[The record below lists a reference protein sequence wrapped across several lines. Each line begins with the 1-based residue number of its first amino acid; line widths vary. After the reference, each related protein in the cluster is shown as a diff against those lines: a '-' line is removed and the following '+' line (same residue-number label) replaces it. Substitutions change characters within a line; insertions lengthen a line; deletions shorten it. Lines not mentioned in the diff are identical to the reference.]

1 VWLEQSSPNGAKGEA
16 LQSVSKIIADIAA
29 GNDTPDAAVGR
40 NRAAIAECDGD
51 IHAFEVLAP
60 EDAGVATDGPLAGIA
75 VGVKDIFDTYDMPT
89 RYGSPIYDG
98 FQPRADAPIVAM
110 ARARGAHVIG
120 KTVTTE
126 LAFLDP
132 ARTVNPH
139 DPAHSP
145 GGSSS
150 GSAAAVAAGMIP
162 AAIGTQ
168 TGGSVIRPAA
178 FCGVAGYK
186 PSFRLFPTGGMKTF
200 AWTLD
205 TTGFFAASVE
215 DVALFAALLGRR
227 DLAADPLTAPPRIGI
242 YRSEIDGEASTEMR
256 EAVKRAADIAQKA
269 GATVVEVPEPDQIRR
284 GRDVHAVVQGY
295 EAAISLAHELAFHAG
310 QLSDILRE
318 TLEEGRSI
326 PPHAYDEARRVAR
339 HARKAATGLF
349 DDIDVLLAPAAPG
362 AGPLRSLGTTGTA
375 LFNKVWTLAGNP
387 SVNVPGLEDA
397 AGMPLGIQLIG
408 RFGRDKQTLQAA
420 HWLEGEIAARLQP

>member
-1 VWLEQSSPNGAKGEA
+1 M
-16 LQSVSKIIADIAA
+16 QSVSKIIADIAA
-29 GNDTPDAAVGR
+29 GRDTPAAAVAR
-40 NRAAIAECDGD
+40 SRAKIGERDGD
-51 IHAFEVLAP
+51 IHAFEALAP
-60 EDAGVATDGPLAGIA
+60 EGAPIAKEGPLAGIA

-89 RYGSPIYDG
+89 RYGSPIYEG
-98 FQPRADAPIVAM
+98 FRPRADAPIVAM
-110 ARARGAHVIG
+110 ARARGAHIVG

-132 ARTVNPH
+132 AKTVNPH

-178 FCGVAGYK
+178 FCGIAGYK

-205 TTGFFAASVE
+205 TTGFFAASVA

-227 DLAADPLTAPPRIGI
+227 DLAADPVATPPRIGL
-242 YRSEIDGEASTEMR
+242 YRSGIDSEASVEMR
-256 EAVKRAADIAQKA
+256 DAVTRAAEIAERA
-269 GATVVEVPEPDQIRR
+269 GATVFEVAEPDQIRR
-284 GRDVHAVVQGY
+284 GREVHAAVQGY
-295 EAAISLAHELAFHAG
+295 EAAISLAHDLAFHANE
-310 QLSDILRE
+310 LSDILRE

-326 PPHAYDEARRVAR
+326 PPHVYDEARRAAR

-349 DDIDVLLAPAAPG
+349 DDIDVLLAPSAPG
-362 AGPLRSLGTTGTA
+362 AGPLRSLGTTGSA
-375 LFNKVWTLAGNP
+375 LFNKAWTLTGNP
-387 SVNVPGLEDA
+387 CVNVPGLADA

-408 RFGRDKQTLQAA
+408 RFGRDKQTLQAG

>member
-1 VWLEQSSPNGAKGEA
+1 

-29 GNDTPDAAVGR
+29 GRDTPAGAIAR
-40 NRAAIAECDGD
+40 SRAAIGERDNE
-51 IHAFEVLAP
+51 IHAFEALAP
-60 EDAGVATDGPLAGIA
+60 EGTGTASEGPLAGIA
-75 VGVKDIFDTYDMPT
+75 VGVKDIFDTHDMPT

-98 FQPRADAPIVAM
+98 FRPRADAPIVAM
-110 ARARGAHVIG
+110 ARARGAYVIG

-132 ARTVNPH
+132 AKTVNPH
-139 DPAHSP
+139 DPAHTP

-205 TTGFFAASVE
+205 TAGFFAANVA
-215 DVALFAALLGRR
+215 DVALFAALLGGR
-227 DLAADPLTAPPRIGI
+227 DLGADPVTSPPRIGL
-242 YRSEIDGEASTEMR
+242 YRSEIDNEASAEMR
-256 EAVKRAADIAQKA
+256 DAVTRAAAIAERA
-269 GATVVEVPEPDQIRR
+269 GATVVEVCEPEQIRR

-295 EAAISLAHELAFHAG
+295 EAAISLAHELAFHSDE
-310 QLSDILRE
+310 LSGVLRE

-326 PPHAYDEARRVAR
+326 PPNAYDEARRAAR
-339 HARKAATGLF
+339 HARKTATGLF
-349 DDIDVLLAPAAPG
+349 DEVDILLAPSAPG
-362 AGPLRSLGTTGTA
+362 AGPLRSLGTTGSA
-375 LFNKVWTLAGNP
+375 LFNKVWTLTGNP
-387 SVNVPGLEDA
+387 CVNVPGLADS

-420 HWLEGEIAARLQP
+420 RWLEGEIAAGPRP

>member
-1 VWLEQSSPNGAKGEA
+1 

-29 GNDTPDAAVGR
+29 GRDTPAAAIAR
-40 NRAAIAECDGD
+40 SRAAIAEREGE
-51 IHAFEVLAP
+51 IHAFETLAA
-60 EDAGVATDGPLAGIA
+60 EDIAVETEGPLAGIA
-75 VGVKDIFDTYDMPT
+75 VGVKDIFDTHDMPT

-98 FQPRADAPIVAM
+98 FRPRADAPIVAM

-126 LAFLDP
+126 LAFLEP

-139 DPAHSP
+139 DRAHTP

-178 FCGVAGYK
+178 FCGIAGYK

-205 TTGFFAASVE
+205 TTGFFAASVA
-215 DVALFAALLGRR
+215 DVALFAALLGMR
-227 DLAADPLTAPPRIGI
+227 DLTADPLAAPPRIGL
-242 YRSEIDGEASTEMR
+242 YRSAIDSEASAEMR
-256 EAVKRAADIAQKA
+256 DAVTRAAEIAEQA
-269 GATVVEVPEPDQIRR
+269 GAIVVEIAEPDAIRR
-284 GRDVHAVVQGY
+284 GREVHAVVQGY

-310 QLSDILRE
+310 DLSGILRE

-326 PPHAYDEARRVAR
+326 PPHIYDEARRVAR

-349 DDIDVLLAPAAPG
+349 DDVDILLAPSAPG
-362 AGPLRSLGTTGTA
+362 AGPLRSLGTTGSA
-375 LFNKVWTLAGNP
+375 LFNKVWTLTGNP
-387 SVNVPGLEDA
+387 CVNVPGLADP
-397 AGMPLGIQLIG
+397 AGMPLGIQLVG
-408 RFGRDKQTLQAA
+408 RFGRDKQTLQAGR
-420 HWLEGEIAARLQP
+420 WFEGEIAARLRP

>member
-1 VWLEQSSPNGAKGEA
+1 M
-16 LQSVSKIIADIAA
+16 QSVSKIIADIAA
-29 GNDTPDAAVGR
+29 GRDTPDAAVAR
-40 NRAAIAECDGD
+40 SRTAIGERDGD
-51 IHAFEVLAP
+51 IHAFEALAP
-60 EDAGVATDGPLAGIA
+60 ESAPVAYKGSLAGVA
-75 VGVKDIFDTYDMPT
+75 VGVKDIFDSHDMPT
-89 RYGSPIYDG
+89 CYGSPIYGG
-98 FQPRADAPIVAM
+98 FRPRADAPIVAM

-126 LAFLDP
+126 LAFLNP
-132 ARTVNPH
+132 SRTINPH
-139 DPAHSP
+139 DAAHSP

-186 PSFRLFPTGGMKTF
+186 PSFRLFPAGGMKTF

-205 TTGFFAASVE
+205 TTGFFAASVK

-227 DLAADPLTAPPRIGI
+227 DLAADPLTALPRIGF
-242 YRSEIDGEASTEMR
+242 YRSEIDAEASAEVLN
-256 EAVKRAADIAQKA
+256 AVTRAAEIAEQA
-269 GATVVEVPEPDQIRR
+269 GATVVEVTEPDQIRR
-284 GRDVHAVVQGY
+284 GRDVHAIVQGY

-310 QLSDILRE
+310 QMSDILRE
-318 TLEEGRSI
+318 TLEEGRNI
-326 PPHAYDEARRVAR
+326 PPQVYDEARRTAR

-349 DDIDVLLAPAAPG
+349 DDVDILLLPSAPG
-362 AGPLRSLGTTGTA
+362 AGPLRSLGTTGSA
-375 LFNKVWTLAGNP
+375 LFNKAWTLTGNP
-387 SVNVPGLEDA
+387 CVNVPGLADP
-397 AGMPLGIQLIG
+397 AGMPLGVQLIG